1 MVKIYTKSGDRG
13 KTSLFG
19 GQKVEKDNLRIETY
33 GSVDELNSLIGI
45 ITSDLRHPRSNRG
58 SDVRLFESEDSSE
71 SERPKD
77 SILSDPR
84 IREDDRGL
92 EAIAIKLNRIQA
104 ELFVLGSDLATPLN
118 VSTSSRKVGLRGA
131 SKIPRITKAFIA
143 RLEKEIDTW
152 QKQLPQLEKFILPG
166 GSKIGAKLHLA
177 RTIARRAERSIVRL
191 GSQEKINKRDLIY
204 VNRLSDWFFVA
215 ARYINK
221 LEKIKETEWKGRG

>member
-1 MVKIYTKSGDRG
+1 MVGDA
-13 KTSLFG
+13 
-19 GQKVEKDNLRIETY
+19 
-33 GSVDELNSLIGI
+33 
-45 ITSDLRHPRSNRG
+45 
-58 SDVRLFESEDSSE
+58 
-71 SERPKD
+71 
-77 SILSDPR
+77 R
-84 IREDDRGL
+84 IREEDRGL